1 MRYIGL
7 FFACLVLAALLV
19 VPAVAQDGG
28 EVGCD
33 MDVLAEEFETLST
46 LLPTL
51 DTSTAMILL
60 DSVSARIAAVQAAC
74 AEGGDTSDEIPQSRA
89 EDGAFVL
96 GDPDAPITVIEFA
109 DFLCPHCQNYEPVIQ
124 QVIETYVVTG
134 MAQFEYRF
142 FPAVDPTYSFAA
154 ARAAECV
161 EILSP
166 GSFWLGHDTLFEIA
180 SSERFGDSSI
190 TRFADEM
197 DISDSALREC
207 IETAEQVDTDT
218 SLGLSL
224 GVQGTPAIMV
234 RYADG
239 VERWI
244 ELDGVTY
251 NRGTVP
257 FEVIAT
263 VIEAAQ

>member
-1 MRYIGL
+1 MRYARLLFAFLVIGAL
-7 FFACLVLAALLV
+7 FV
-19 VPAVAQDGG
+19 VPTVAQDGG

-33 MDVLAEEFETLST
+33 MDVLAEEFETLSN

-74 AEGGDTSDEIPQSRA
+74 ANGADEIPQSRA

-134 MAQFEYRF
+134 MARFEYRF
-142 FPAVDPTYSFAA
+142 FPAVDPTYSFVA

-180 SSERFGDSSI
+180 SSERFGDSSL

-207 IETAEQVDTDT
+207 IETAEQVDTDAR
-218 SLGLSL
+218 LGLSL

-234 RYADG
+234 RHADG

-251 NRGTVP
+251 DRGTVP